1 MKLVEKELVN
11 KRGRDRYS
19 LTKTGEIL
27 AASLI
32 EHAECLTPSQP
43 YISQPR
49 VTVMP
54 QREVLD
60 EGPEDPEKYGKYFNL
75 GL

>member
-1 MKLVEKELVN
+1 MKLVEEELVN

-19 LTKTGEIL
+19 LTKTGKIL

-32 EHAECLTPSQP
+32 EDAECLTPSQP
-43 YISQPR
+43 YLSQPR
-49 VTVMP
+49 VMS

-60 EGPEDPEKYGKYFNL
+60 EGPEDPEKYGKYF
-75 GL
+75 